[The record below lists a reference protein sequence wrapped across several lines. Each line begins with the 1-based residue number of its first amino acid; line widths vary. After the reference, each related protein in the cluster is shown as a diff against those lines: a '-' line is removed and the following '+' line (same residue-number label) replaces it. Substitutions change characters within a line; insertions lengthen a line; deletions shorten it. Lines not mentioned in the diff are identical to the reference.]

1 MTHRKLIANLLVT
14 YISTINRFITFQGL
28 LRFAMEATRA
38 EDAPHESQF
47 REMDPERRR
56 FLEEALR
63 SLTIDVVEQMQK
75 AMNVLIE
82 GNATQEEQVRSL
94 EVVTDFIENIDTAN
108 DFYKIG
114 GFCILLPCLSSAY
127 ADVRQSTAELVAEL
141 AQNNPFCQERLLEHG
156 VLPKLF
162 ELLSDE
168 SKVAVASL
176 HAISCLVRNFQPGLD
191 AFLDSGGIECLIGV
205 LDSGCEKL
213 VIKSAFLISTLC
225 GFDEPIR
232 EQFVK
237 MGALEKLS
245 IHVAPREDYD
255 TLLESVLSA
264 IFVLIVSKEAVLQS
278 RDPKLGLLSKLEAV
292 RKTCENKEEFQEC
305 IGYTDGIIE
314 KCFPDNVSP
323 DR

>member
-1 MTHRKLIANLLVT
+1 M
-14 YISTINRFITFQGL
+14 
-28 LRFAMEATRA
+28 RFAMEATRS
-38 EDAPHESQF
+38 EDAPNESHF

-63 SLTIDVVEQMQK
+63 SLTIDVVEQLQK
-75 AMNVLIE
+75 AMNVLID
-82 GNATQEEQVRSL
+82 GSATQEEQVEAL

-108 DFYKIG
+108 DFFKIG
-114 GFCILLPCLSSAY
+114 GFCILFPCLNSAH
-127 ADVRQSTAELVAEL
+127 ADVRQSTCELIAEL
-141 AQNNPFCQERLLEHG
+141 AQNNPFCQQHLHELG

-168 SKVAVASL
+168 SKVAVAAL
-176 HAISCLVRNFQPGLD
+176 HAISCMVRGFKPGLD
-191 AFLDSGGIECLIGV
+191 AFLASGGIECLIGV
-205 LDSGCEKL
+205 LGSGCEKL

-225 GFDEPIR
+225 GLDDPMR
-232 EQFVK
+232 EEFVK
-237 MGALEKLS
+237 MGALEKLCM
-245 IHVAPREDYD
+245 HVKPRADYD

-264 IFVLIVSKEAVLQS
+264 IFVLIVSKEAVVRS
-278 RDPKLGLLSKLEAV
+278 RDPKIGLLGKLEAV
-292 RKTCENKEEFQEC
+292 KKTCENKEEFQEC